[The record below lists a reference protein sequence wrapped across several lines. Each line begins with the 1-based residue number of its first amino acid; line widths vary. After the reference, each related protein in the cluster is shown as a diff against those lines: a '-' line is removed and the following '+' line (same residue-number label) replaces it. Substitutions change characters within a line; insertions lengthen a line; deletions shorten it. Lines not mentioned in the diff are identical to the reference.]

1 MSQEGSKLGQ
11 RKRMAQKSLSEEVA
25 FGDTR
30 EIKRRGQVTER
41 GVPGRAKSHAR
52 DPQCDQAQHTLGAG
66 RRWGWQEMGTARY
79 VVRPRWLHGP
89 SKPSLNGFLPLSQHS
104 GLNFSLSFFQ
114 IF

>member
-30 EIKRRGQVTER
+30 EIKRRGQVAER

-66 RRWGWQEMGTARY
+66 RRWGGR
-79 VVRPRWLHGP
+79 RWGP
-89 SKPSLNGFLPLSQHS
+89 PGMWLDHVGSMAHLNPP
-104 GLNFSLSFFQ
+104 
-114 IF
+114 